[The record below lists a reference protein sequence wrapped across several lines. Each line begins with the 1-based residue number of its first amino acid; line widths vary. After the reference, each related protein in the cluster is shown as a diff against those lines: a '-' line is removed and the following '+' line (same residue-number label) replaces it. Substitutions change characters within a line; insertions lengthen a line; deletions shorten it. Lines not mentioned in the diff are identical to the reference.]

1 MKQFFSIKKA
11 GFVVLTTAIVLV
23 SACGGDEKSSG
34 EEAKEVNGTITISGA
49 FALYPLV
56 NVWAEEFRKKYPD
69 VKFNISGGGAGKGMA
84 DLLGGAA
91 DLAMYSKDISP
102 IEKSQGA
109 YGFSVTKDAVIP
121 TINAQ
126 NPVLSQIKSEGMT
139 KEELTKL
146 FLGSGAKVWKK
157 FL

>member
-23 SACGGDEKSSG
+23 SACGGGEKSSG

-84 DLLGGAA
+84 DLLGG
-91 DLAMYSKDISP
+91 LLIWPCILK
-102 IEKSQGA
+102 
-109 YGFSVTKDAVIP
+109 TL
-121 TINAQ
+121 
-126 NPVLSQIKSEGMT
+126 VLLKR
-139 KEELTKL
+139 
-146 FLGSGAKVWKK
+146 AKVLMV
-157 FL
+157 FR